1 MCPASVRST
10 RHSPCPRQPLC
21 VPVYVNCMA
30 LTDPASLFP
39 QVTPRSFSTP
49 HSPPVCSLL
58 LLSRAHI
65 RTTPGL
71 SLSTPLSVQSSRI
84 LSPCAFLSSPLSPFL
99 HFPFPFS
106 RLVSSSF
113 LLLSLLLSLPL
124 PPSHRSPHSPRAP
137 QMERA
142 IEAAQAAHH
151 TSPSNHGGRKGGR
164 QRGGTGR
171 ARPSGDGEGAREAVL
186 SLLQQEVQEE
196 EAEQAERIESRVV
209 ARDASEEAESSGE
222 DDDVVEVVTGDA
234 RQAGAEGHAGDAR
247 QAADAWQAG
256 ATGQACAAG
265 ALAAGKGRV
274 TRGTGGGRSGEK
286 GGAGARRV
294 LRLREGE
301 GGKGQV
307 GGRANAGG
315 DKSGRKPMILVVADE
330 VDQLVRGRDTSVLTD
345 LFLLPS
351 LHAHSRCILI
361 GQHIQLHSSHRL
373 SAATP
378 LPPQLNVRFLSPI
391 PVLSLPPF
399 PLCPPFPPS
408 LPSLSALLSLPPS
421 LPFLPSLLPYPPS
434 YLLFAPFSSLH
445 SAVTVLLMFVVP
457 PTHSS
462 PLTHPTILTSRL
474 TASLLPPASSQGS
487 DSTPNTPAVPSI
499 RSQSNLRDSLPKAPG
514 MHQLPWLPVR
524 HTAMLTCS
532 PDHTYPPVLSSSSCL
547 CVPLSPFASPPLSPC
562 FAHLPAAAP
571 LCVCSTR
578 AGCWRDASRCSSAW
592 GSGGGRGT
600 GERMHDVVLG
610 AAARGA
616 AEVEGGAWESVC
628 TSFSFDPM
636 ALHSGVLLS
645 PTRSYTS
652 QKVAAASGD
661 MRKALDITRMAVDVL
676 EAEIQAQL
684 REAHMG
690 EVDVREADTRE
701 ALPGAGSPADST
713 VGATG
718 DGRSGKRAAEGEAV
732 GQATGKRQRGGA
744 VAEAVSLQVQVHH
757 MAQALS
763 RSFASSTVDCI
774 RSLPLHQQMVLVAC
788 VQQHQQHRARH
799 RFITRAKPP
808 STTNDFLLSQLYS
821 MYAGLARSLHVPAVT
836 LNEVTDMCAI
846 LHGQALLQVVGGG
859 RNAARSQAKCKVMLK
874 ASAADVIFALQQ
886 AAMEASHE
894 ALAKGKV
901 IGDVLDDFV
910 PSLDIKV
917 KYGGREVRN
926 GDELTPSEAAEAPYV
941 ELAGRHENGDLYTL
955 VMSDPDAPS
964 PDNPVA
970 AEWLHWLV
978 VNIPG
983 AATLPHSSAGDLVMG
998 YKGPSPPMGVH
1009 RYVLSLFR
1017 QPHRLTTDAPA
1028 ARKGFK
1034 TRQFAQEF
1042 GLGKPVT
1049 ALFFRARK
1057 E

>member
-39 QVTPRSFSTP
+39 Q
-49 HSPPVCSLL
+49 
-58 LLSRAHI
+58 
-65 RTTPGL
+65 
-71 SLSTPLSVQSSRI
+71 
-84 LSPCAFLSSPLSPFL
+84 
-99 HFPFPFS
+99 
-106 RLVSSSF
+106 
-113 LLLSLLLSLPL
+113 
-124 PPSHRSPHSPRAP
+124 
-137 QMERA
+137 MERA

-171 ARPSGDGEGAREAVL
+171 ARPSEDGEGAREAVL

-209 ARDASEEAESSGE
+209 VGEAARDASEEAESSGE

-265 ALAAGKGRV
+265 ARAAGKGRV

-361 GQHIQLHSSHRL
+361 GISNSIHLID
-373 SAATP
+373 
-378 LPPQLNVRFLSPI
+378 
-391 PVLSLPPF
+391 
-399 PLCPPFPPS
+399 
-408 LPSLSALLSLPPS
+408 
-421 LPFLPSLLPYPPS
+421 SLLPHLSRPNS
-434 YLLFAPFSSLH
+434 MG
-445 SAVTVLLMFVVP
+445 VTAR
-457 PTHSS
+457 PT
-462 PLTHPTILTSRL
+462 
-474 TASLLPPASSQGS
+474 LLPFPAYDRNQIYEILSQRLQAAG
-487 DSTPNTPAVPSI
+487 
-499 RSQSNLRDSLPKAPG
+499 G
-514 MHQLPWLPVR
+514 MPV
-524 HTAMLTCS
+524 
-532 PDHTYPPVLSSSSCL
+532 
-547 CVPLSPFASPPLSPC
+547 
-562 FAHLPAAAP
+562 
-571 LCVCSTR
+571 
-578 AGCWRDASRCSSAW
+578 
-592 GSGGGRGT
+592 
-600 GERMHDVVLG
+600 G

-616 AEVEGGAWESVC
+616 AVAGGARESAC
-628 TSFSFDPM
+628 TATFESTQKARESACTATFESTQKARESACTALSFDPM
-636 ALHSGVLLS
+636 ALHLCA
-645 PTRSYTS
+645 R
-652 QKVAAASGD
+652 AASGD

-732 GQATGKRQRGGA
+732 GQATGKRQRGGGRGGGGVPA
-744 VAEAVSLQVQVHH
+744 GAG
-757 MAQALS
+757 
-763 RSFASSTVDCI
+763 ASHGTGP
-774 RSLPLHQQMVLVAC
+774 LPLLRLLHCRLHSLAAAAPADGVVAC

-846 LHGQALLQVVGGG
+846 LHGQV
-859 RNAARSQAKCKVMLK
+859 RCAARAR
-874 ASAADVIFALQQ
+874 QQ

-983 AATLPHSSAGDLVMG
+983 AATLPHSSAGDLVMC

-1017 QPHRLTTDAPA
+1017 QPHHLTTDAPA

-1057 E
+1057 EE

>member
-1 MCPASVRST
+1 M
-10 RHSPCPRQPLC
+10 RHSLQVTFKDFVADGRQCKNSDASDAADDSCGPIQIRCRDAQRDQIVAFCRDHATNGRAGSLYVCGCPGTGKTLMLSQVAKEVATWTNAAGEPLC

-39 QVTPRSFSTP
+39 Q
-49 HSPPVCSLL
+49 
-58 LLSRAHI
+58 
-65 RTTPGL
+65 
-71 SLSTPLSVQSSRI
+71 
-84 LSPCAFLSSPLSPFL
+84 
-99 HFPFPFS
+99 
-106 RLVSSSF
+106 
-113 LLLSLLLSLPL
+113 
-124 PPSHRSPHSPRAP
+124 
-137 QMERA
+137 MERA

-151 TSPSNHGGRKGGR
+151 TSPSNHGWRKGGR

-171 ARPSGDGEGAREAVL
+171 ARPSEDGEGAREAVL

-209 ARDASEEAESSGE
+209 VGEAARDASEEAESSGE

-265 ALAAGKGRV
+265 ARAAGKGRV

-361 GQHIQLHSSHRL
+361 GISNSIHLID
-373 SAATP
+373 
-378 LPPQLNVRFLSPI
+378 
-391 PVLSLPPF
+391 
-399 PLCPPFPPS
+399 
-408 LPSLSALLSLPPS
+408 
-421 LPFLPSLLPYPPS
+421 SLLPHLSRPNS
-434 YLLFAPFSSLH
+434 MG
-445 SAVTVLLMFVVP
+445 VTAR
-457 PTHSS
+457 PT
-462 PLTHPTILTSRL
+462 
-474 TASLLPPASSQGS
+474 LLPFPAYDRNQIYEILSQRLQAAG
-487 DSTPNTPAVPSI
+487 
-499 RSQSNLRDSLPKAPG
+499 G
-514 MHQLPWLPVR
+514 MPV
-524 HTAMLTCS
+524 
-532 PDHTYPPVLSSSSCL
+532 
-547 CVPLSPFASPPLSPC
+547 
-562 FAHLPAAAP
+562 
-571 LCVCSTR
+571 
-578 AGCWRDASRCSSAW
+578 
-592 GSGGGRGT
+592 
-600 GERMHDVVLG
+600 G

-616 AEVEGGAWESVC
+616 AVAGGARESAC
-628 TSFSFDPM
+628 TATFESTQKARESACTATFESTQKARESACTALSFDPM
-636 ALHSGVLLS
+636 ALHLCA
-645 PTRSYTS
+645 R
-652 QKVAAASGD
+652 KVAAASGD

-846 LHGQALLQVVGGG
+846 LHGQV
-859 RNAARSQAKCKVMLK
+859 RCAARAR
-874 ASAADVIFALQQ
+874 QQ

-983 AATLPHSSAGDLVMG
+983 AATLPHSSAGDLVMC

-1017 QPHRLTTDAPA
+1017 QPHHLTTDAPA

-1057 E
+1057 EE